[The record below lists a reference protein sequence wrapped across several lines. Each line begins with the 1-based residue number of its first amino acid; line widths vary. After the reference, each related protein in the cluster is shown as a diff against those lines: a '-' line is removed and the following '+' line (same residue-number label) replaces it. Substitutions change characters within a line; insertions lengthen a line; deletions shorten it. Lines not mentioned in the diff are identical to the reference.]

1 MTNLKT
7 IFVAILILPTIVGL
21 LASQTK
27 DGQAW
32 ADEVTAQVPAKIPV
46 SIGEKTVE
54 AVLANTDSS
63 RVQGLL
69 GWDQITD
76 QDGMLL
82 DFIVAGHYAI
92 HMRGMK
98 FPIDAI
104 WVDNN
109 GIVKFIYENLQPNS
123 EQIYF
128 SMFPCRY
135 CLEVKA
141 GFCKKYSI
149 KAGQQVR
156 LGAVR

>member
-1 MTNLKT
+1 MINVK
-7 IFVAILILPTIVGL
+7 FAFAAILILLAPVGL
-21 LASQTK
+21 VSSQPR
-27 DGQAW
+27 DGQGRAEQV
-32 ADEVTAQVPAKIPV
+32 AAQLPGRIPV
-46 SIGEKTVE
+46 SIGEKTVD
-54 AVLANTDSS
+54 AVLANTDPS

-69 GWDQITD
+69 GWDRITE

-82 DFIVAGHYAI
+82 DFIAAGQYAI

-104 WVDNN
+104 WIDGN
-109 GIVKFIYENLQPNS
+109 GIIKLTYENLQPNS

-141 GFCKKYSI
+141 GFCRKFKV

-156 LGAVR
+156 LGAIR